1 MSHLANKRI
10 VITRASHQAD
20 ALVNLVQEYH
30 AIPILYPCITLLP
43 PDDTHI
49 LDTCL
54 QQLHDF
60 NWLILTSSNTVY
72 ALYQRLQTL
81 DIQPAWGTCKIA
93 CVGKSTA
100 STVAGYF
107 HRPADFIPQ
116 TATGQALAQSLPIT
130 HGAKIFLPQSGL
142 ADHSVAN
149 MLISRGAQVT
159 VVDAYQ
165 TVIGAGGDDVPAMLQ
180 RGEIDVLTFTSSSTV
195 DNFLQRI
202 APRPIPDLP
211 ALCIGS
217 STAQTARE
225 AGFQQVIVPEQ
236 FNLESMMS
244 ALNAYYASIHT

>member
-1 MSHLANKRI
+1 MSHLTHKRI

-20 ALVNLVQEYH
+20 ALVNLVQEYD

-43 PDDTHI
+43 PDNTQT

-54 QQLHDF
+54 HQIHDYD
-60 NWLILTSSNTVY
+60 WLILTSSNTVY
-72 ALYQRLQTL
+72 ALHQRLQTL
-81 DIQPAWGTCKIA
+81 DIQPTWGTCQIA

-100 STVAGYF
+100 SALNDYL
-107 HRPADFIPQ
+107 HRPTDFITQ
-116 TATGQALAQSLPIT
+116 TATGQALADSLPLT
-130 HGAKIFLPQSGL
+130 NGAKIFLPQSGL

-202 APRPIPDLP
+202 TPLPLPDLP

-225 AGFQQVIVPEQ
+225 AGFQQVIIPEQ
-236 FNLESMMS
+236 FNLEGMMS
-244 ALNAYYASIHT
+244 ALHAYYASIHT